1 VSRNGVGNVK
11 SQGSNVV
18 DIPWKGWRETCN
30 PKVLESSLSQGRNVI
45 RSVKILN
52 IYYLVF
58 NLAATQVNILY
69 NYYNNNKDNGYS
81 TWTRGGLLEVIK
93 FYLLINIYCNYFVAR
108 AQGRS
113 HSPRPKG
120 PEKKRQ
126 NKCRLYRIVQEP
138 VLERQTNGQRPRG
151 DP

>member
-1 VSRNGVGNVK
+1 MSRNGVGNVK

-18 DIPWKGWRETCN
+18 DIPGKGWRDTCN

-58 NLAATQVNILY
+58 NLAAAQVNILY
-69 NYYNNNKDNGYS
+69 NYYNNKDNGYS

-108 AQGRS
+108 AQGLS
-113 HSPRPKG
+113 TLPQTKG
-120 PEKKRQ
+120 TLEKKVK
-126 NKCRLYRIVQEP
+126 NVVFIE
-138 VLERQTNGQRPRG
+138 
-151 DP
+151 